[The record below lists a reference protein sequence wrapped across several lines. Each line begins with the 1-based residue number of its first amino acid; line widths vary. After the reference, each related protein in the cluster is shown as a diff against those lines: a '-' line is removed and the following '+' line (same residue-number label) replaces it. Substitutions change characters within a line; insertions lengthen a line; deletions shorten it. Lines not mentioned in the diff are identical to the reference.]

1 MTVVIDTNVFLA
13 AAFWKG
19 AARKC
24 WALCVGRQYPIAV
37 TAEILQEYRRKA
49 LVLAKRFPQVDPNP
63 FLRWIESECPQFV
76 PSPLGKQRSRDA
88 SDDVFLACA
97 LASRAQYLITRDP
110 DLLSLGKP
118 FGITVVTDAQFLK
131 LARLS

>member
-24 WALCVGRQYPIAV
+24 WALCASRHYPIAV
-37 TAEILQEYRRKA
+37 TAAILQEYRIKA
-49 LVLAKRFPQVDPNP
+49 QVLARRYSQVNP
-63 FLRWIESECPQFV
+63 TPFVRWIENECPQFV
-76 PSPLGKQRSRDA
+76 PSPLGKQRSRDP
-88 SDDVFLACA
+88 SDDMFLACA
-97 LASRAQYLITRDP
+97 LASQAKYLITRDP

-118 FGITVVTDAQFLK
+118 FGITIITDEQFLK
-131 LARLS
+131 LARTF